1 MAEVEVLEVGKQVQE
16 GVDSVAAAAE
26 QDSEAVVVVAAAAAS
41 PFRGR
46 PLLLPTM
53 PSSGRL
59 PLVGKGRRCAGQRK
73 R

>member
-26 QDSEAVVVVAAAAAS
+26 QDSEAVVVAAAAS